1 LEGRVSVRFGDCV
14 FDTEARQL
22 RRAGDEVHL
31 SPKGF
36 ELLKLLVEARPRALS
51 KRELLDRIWP
61 GVFVSDASL
70 ARVVNEVRDG
80 IGDHAKDPRFL
91 RTVHGFGYAFEAEA
105 IGDAIDASARS
116 CWFVCGDRI
125 IELREG
131 EQTIGRDPNVEIVL
145 DSARV
150 SRRHSRIV
158 VHGARAVVTDLGS
171 KNGTF
176 IRDRRLDAPA
186 DLQPGDTVRI
196 GPFQLVFAV
205 AGDPDSTETDVISL
219 EPV

>member
-1 LEGRVSVRFGDCV
+1 VSVRFGDCV
-14 FDTEARQL
+14 FDIEARQL
-22 RRAGDEVHL
+22 HRAGGEVHL

-36 ELLKLLVEARPRALS
+36 ELLKVLVESRPRALS
-51 KRELLDRIWP
+51 KRELLERIWP

-80 IGDHAKDPRFL
+80 IGDHAKAPRFL
-91 RTVHGFGYAFEAEA
+91 RTVHGFGYAFDAEA
-105 IGDAIDASARS
+105 VGDAADASARS
-116 CWFVCGDRI
+116 CWFVCAGRI
-125 IELREG
+125 IPLRDG
-131 EQTIGRDPNVEIVL
+131 EQTIGRGPDAEIVL

-158 VHGARAVVTDLGS
+158 VHGARAAVADLGS

-176 IRDRRLDAPA
+176 VGGRRLDAPA
-186 DLQPGDTVRI
+186 DLKPGDTVRI

-205 AGDPDSTETDVISL
+205 AGDPGSTETDVISP